1 MLGEASRS
9 RYRCRVH
16 PRRRGHL
23 ARTAALCLAV
33 ALPLAGCRD
42 GGEVPSVSE
51 PAPDVPALHPA
62 IDDLPE
68 SVVTIVTDDGQEV
81 RVDVK
86 VAATVDDRRRGLTE
100 VPELPEG
107 AGMLFVFDE
116 ERSGGFWMWNTL
128 VPLDIAYVGD
138 DGAIVEVLAMD
149 PCESDDPDDCPVYP
163 PQASYVAALEVPQ
176 GWFTWH
182 GVEPGD
188 RVRWTDPTP

>member
-1 MLGEASRS
+1 M
-9 RYRCRVH
+9 
-16 PRRRGHL
+16 
-23 ARTAALCLAV
+23 
-33 ALPLAGCRD
+33 
-42 GGEVPSVSE
+42 SE
-51 PAPDVPALHPA
+51 PAPGVPDPEVLDPEVPVPDVPALHPA
-62 IDDLPE
+62 IDDLAE
-68 SVVTIVTDDGQEV
+68 SVVTILTDDGQEV

-86 VAATVDDRRRGLTE
+86 VAATAEDRRRGLME

-107 AGMLFVFDE
+107 AGMLFVFEE

-138 DGAIVEVLAMD
+138 DGAIVDVLAMD

-163 PQASYVAALEVPQ
+163 PEASYVAALEVPQ